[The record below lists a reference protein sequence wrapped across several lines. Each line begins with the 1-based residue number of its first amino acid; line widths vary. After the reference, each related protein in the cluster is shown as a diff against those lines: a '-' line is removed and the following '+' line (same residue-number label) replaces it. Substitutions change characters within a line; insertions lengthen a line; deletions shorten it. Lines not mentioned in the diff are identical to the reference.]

1 MQEQVFEGLKA
12 VGFVQAGVGPFTLR
26 VLGNHGAT
34 VVRVESM
41 KHIDNLRVAAPY
53 RDNIPGINR
62 SGYFNW
68 PNSDKY
74 SLALDMQHP
83 RAGEVATRL
92 IAWADI
98 LVENFSPGVMA
109 RWGLS
114 YDDCKSI
121 NPGIIMISMSQQGQ
135 TGPHRLLAG
144 FGPLLQGLAGFVQLT
159 GWPDR
164 TPALVDRS
172 YPDLIAPRYGAIAL
186 IAALD
191 YRRRTGKG
199 QYIDLSQY
207 EDCIHFL
214 APTILDYN
222 VNHRIQ
228 TRVGNKDPY
237 AVPHGAYRCK
247 GDDRWCV
254 IAVFTDSEWEAFC
267 KVIGSPEW
275 TKDAKFSTFLA
286 RKQNEDKLNEL
297 IEEWTVNHTGEEVM
311 TMMQQAGVRAGAV
324 QTVDDVVERDPQLKH
339 RQYFWKL
346 KHPEMGETTYVR
358 PNYILSRTPAL
369 LRMPAPCFGEHTE
382 YVCREFL
389 GMSEKEYDQLLVDN
403 AFS

>member
-1 MQEQVFEGLKA
+1 MQKQVFDGLKV
-12 VGFVQAGVGPFTLR
+12 VGFVQAGVGPFMMGI
-26 VLGNHGAT
+26 LGNHGAT

-53 RDNIPGINR
+53 KDNKPGINR

-83 RAGEVATRL
+83 RSKEVSQKL
-92 IAWADI
+92 ISWADV
-98 LVENFSPGVMA
+98 LVDNFSPGVLTK
-109 RWGLS
+109 WGLS
-114 YDDCKSI
+114 YDDCRSI
-121 NPGIIMISMSQQGQ
+121 NLGIIMISLSLMGQ
-135 TGPHRLLAG
+135 TGPHKRMAG
-144 FGPLLQGLAGFVQLT
+144 FGPLLQGLAGFVHLT

-164 TPALVDRS
+164 TPSLVDRS
-172 YPDLIAPRYGAIAL
+172 YPDMIAPRYGVIAL

-207 EDCIHFL
+207 ENCIQFL

-222 VNHRIQ
+222 VNKRIQ
-228 TRVGNKDPY
+228 ERVASKDPY
-237 AVPHGAYRCK
+237 AAPHGAYRCK

-267 KVIGSPEW
+267 KVIGNPEW

-286 RKQNEDKLNEL
+286 RKQNEDELNEL
-297 IEEWTVNHTGEEVM
+297 VEKWTVNHTAEEVM
-311 TMMQQAGVRAGAV
+311 TVMQQAGVRAGAV
-324 QTVDDVVERDPQLKH
+324 QTVDDVVERDPQLKY
-339 RQYFWKL
+339 RRYFWKL
-346 KHPEMGETTYVR
+346 NHPEIGETIYVR
-358 PNYILSRTPAL
+358 PNYILSKTPAQ

-382 YVCREFL
+382 YVCRELL
-389 GMSEKEYDQLLVDN
+389 GMSESEYDQLLIEEV
-403 AFS
+403 FS